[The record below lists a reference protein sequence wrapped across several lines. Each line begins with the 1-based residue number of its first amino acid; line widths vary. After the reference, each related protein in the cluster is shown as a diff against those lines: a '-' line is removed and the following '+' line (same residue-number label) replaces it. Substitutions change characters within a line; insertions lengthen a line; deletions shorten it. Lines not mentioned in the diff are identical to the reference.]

1 MATST
6 TFSMLFF
13 AAPNHEY
20 RLLLLKKYK
29 YTNDLIILHFHKKMQ
44 ISFWFE
50 WSSLLNIT
58 FGAKAEGAG
67 SVGVGGGVR
76 PVHCHK

>member
-1 MATST
+1 
-6 TFSMLFF
+6 
-13 AAPNHEY
+13 
-20 RLLLLKKYK
+20 
-29 YTNDLIILHFHKKMQ
+29 MQ